1 MLMKN
6 INKINIS
13 KVNNIFAK
21 TVNYKRIFNGWLR
34 VVTLLKRKRILID
47 SSILMNKT
55 FLLEKSVRA
64 LKENADRKIK
74 NRLIIGKFKERSQL
88 AIKADVLLEL
98 HANIEE

>member
-13 KVNNIFAK
+13 LVNNIFAK

-74 NRLIIGKFKERSQL
+74 NRLIIGKFKERS
-88 AIKADVLLEL
+88 
-98 HANIEE
+98 

>member
-1 MLMKN
+1 MKN

-74 NRLIIGKFKERSQL
+74 NRLIIGKFKERS
-88 AIKADVLLEL
+88 
-98 HANIEE
+98 

>member
-1 MLMKN
+1 MKN

-64 LKENADRKIK
+64 LKENADRKFK
-74 NRLIIGKFKERSQL
+74 NRLII
-88 AIKADVLLEL
+88 
-98 HANIEE
+98 

>member
-74 NRLIIGKFKERSQL
+74 NRLIIGKFKERS
-88 AIKADVLLEL
+88 
-98 HANIEE
+98 